1 MGKINLEGINEHF
14 AGSFTFLLQ
23 LVRIA
28 TNVWFCLGII
38 FQVSIRPVREAYEI
52 DANNVTLKAMPGITE
67 CHLNPNGFEKMRV
80 SIAFQLFGARVLQAF
95 HLYRNELDK
104 IFGTINATQE
114 FFR

>member
-1 MGKINLEGINEHF
+1 M
-14 AGSFTFLLQ
+14 
-23 LVRIA
+23 RIA

-38 FQVSIRPVREAYEI
+38 FQVSIRPVREAYKI